1 MHLHEAKAM
10 RHKTKPL
17 RLCLVAL
24 AVTILAACKPTP
36 EPPRPKSSPPQK
48 FEITDVAVG
57 SGNAIAAGSTAVVH
71 YTGWLFDET
80 ATDHRGKKFD
90 SSRDRGEPL
99 RFPLGGGRVI
109 KGWDYGVLGM
119 QVGGQRRL
127 VIPPEM
133 GYGAGGTGPIP
144 PNATLVFDVELLAIE

>member
-1 MHLHEAKAM
+1 
-10 RHKTKPL
+10 
-17 RLCLVAL
+17 VAL

-36 EPPRPKSSPPQK
+36 EPPTPKSSPPQK

-109 KGWDYGVLGM
+109 KGWDDGVLGM